1 MNTATDDRPPSL
13 EEVYQALLRS
23 LRRRKGFGILFVQCS
38 PAQAT
43 QLIRQVKEDL
53 PQKKIEVL
61 QLTEPIDN
69 LYSLIADRGDRH
81 DLNILFIQGIE
92 KSLEPYIEPGFG
104 GDGDYYNLNTVPR
117 ILSHLNQQRER
128 FRDDFPNL
136 CFVFIVPLFALK
148 YFVRRAPDFFD
159 WQSGVYVF
167 ATDPELVKRQSQQ
180 ILWDGDYEA
189 YVQLAPQQRV
199 QKLLEI
205 QELLE
210 EKHQT
215 LNRRADLFLKQG
227 NLLTAAQAYKEA
239 IAAYDQALAI
249 KPDYHEA
256 LNNKG
261 LALSALGRKEDA
273 IAAYDQALAIKPD
286 LHEALYAKGNALSA
300 LGRKEDAIAAYD
312 QALAIKPDYHEA
324 LSNKGLA
331 LYALG
336 RNEAAIAA
344 YDQALAI
351 KPDKHEALNNKGL
364 ALYALGRKE
373 DAIAAYDQALAI
385 KPDKHEALYAKGAA
399 LYALG
404 RNEGAIAAYDQAL
417 AIKPDYH
424 EALYNKACWYGLQGN
439 VEQAIESLQRA
450 IELDSKY
457 RELAKTD
464 KDFDA
469 IRDNDAFRALVGE

>member
-61 QLTEPIDN
+61 QLTEQIDN
-69 LYSLIADRGDRH
+69 LYNLIADRPDCH

-104 GDGDYYNLNTVPR
+104 GDGDYYNLNTAPR

-128 FRDDFPNL
+128 FRDDFSTL
-136 CFVFIVPLFALK
+136 CFAFIVPLFALK

-159 WQSGVYVF
+159 WRSGVYVF
-167 ATDPELVKRQSQQ
+167 ATDPELVAQQSQQ
-180 ILWDGDYEA
+180 ILRDGDYTA
-189 YVQLAPQQRV
+189 YVQLAPEQRI

-210 EKHQT
+210 EKYQT
-215 LNRRADLFLKQG
+215 LNNKADLFLEQG
-227 NLLTAAQAYKEA
+227 ILLAAAQAYGEAIAAFDQALAVKQDDHGALYNKGTALSALGRNEEA

-249 KPDYHEA
+249 KPDDHEA
-256 LNNKG
+256 LNNRG
-261 LALSALGRKEDA
+261 TALSALGR
-273 IAAYDQALAIKPD
+273 
-286 LHEALYAKGNALSA
+286 
-300 LGRKEDAIAAYD
+300 
-312 QALAIKPDYHEA
+312 
-324 LSNKGLA
+324 
-331 LYALG
+331 
-336 RNEAAIAA
+336 NEEAIAA

-351 KPDKHEALNNKGL
+351 KPDKHKALNNKGL
-364 ALYALGRKE
+364 TLSNLGQYE

-385 KPDKHEALYAKGAA
+385 
-399 LYALG
+399 
-404 RNEGAIAAYDQAL
+404 N
-417 AIKPDYH
+417 PDY
-424 EALYNKACWYGLQGN
+424 ETAYYNKACGYGLQGN

-450 IELDSKY
+450 IELDPEN
-457 RELAKTD
+457 RELAKID

-469 IRDNDAFRALVGE
+469 IRGSDAFRALVGE